1 MDFNN
6 IFALSEANEAVTAQ
20 AAPQIADPNGNNS
33 DALSIANAQLKNV
46 IKTFEADAKI
56 KEIEF
61 ACDGAEATTKKGTFG
76 HYKNNFLKS
85 SRNMFKIVII
95 TLAIAALVTVGVAG
109 GMALYKKENAKIDAE
124 EKQGE
129 TPTTGGAAPND
140 GTTPN
145 ANGTTSTPGAD
156 NTASTTVDGEGNNTE
171 GNVSVDNNQ
180 TNKDDVQ
187 NLPVTCENSIEAQA
201 KAKPGDVIQR
211 KDGTKVKLTQGD
223 INWAQQQLNKG
234 AAPTAPANPVTQT
247 GTGTNPKGTA
257 TVTPETAP
265 ETTPTP
271 TAPENNATPAPT
283 QTATTVDNGANDA
296 GFQRWK
302 NQNSKNYQSMVAQ
315 AQASGQSDPEAAA
328 YKMYKQGLASNDVN
342 AFRAA
347 QNANGMVDASGSGR
361 TDGKAIRTMQKA
373 NLQQYNAQQIDNLAN
388 TDADFAKYIQFY
400 KQEHPKMAN
409 ATNEE
414 IVKKVTGFGGTSGL
428 YQTVTDPNGETTQ
441 VIPDEYKPMK
451 AALDRA
457 KALYKNKTVS

>member
-6 IFALSEANEAVTAQ
+6 IFALNEANNSSGTLNQPAG
-20 AAPQIADPNGNNS
+20 APQIADGKSFGALDTANS
-33 DALSIANAQLKNV
+33 ALQRTIQSFVNDN
-46 IKTFEADAKI
+46 KI
-56 KEIEF
+56 KEI
-61 ACDGAEATTKKGTFG
+61 AKLCDGEEPTTKRGTFG
-76 HYKNNFLKS
+76 YYKNAFEKS
-85 SRNMFKIVII
+85 SRNMFRIVII
-95 TLAIAALVTVGVAG
+95 TIAIAMVIGIGAVAG
-109 GMALYKKENAKIDAE
+109 FANYKSKMAEL
-124 EKQGE
+124 EKQEAEKKSKEGKIVEKPKEGIEKQITGE
-129 TPTTGGAAPND
+129 GKDTGG
-140 GTTPN
+140 
-145 ANGTTSTPGAD
+145 GA
-156 NTASTTVDGEGNNTE
+156 SI
-171 GNVSVDNNQ
+171 DNNQ
-180 TNKDDVQ
+180 KEDDVQ
-187 NLPVTCENSIEAQA
+187 NLQVTCENSIEAQA
-201 KAKPGDVIQR
+201 KAKPGDVLQR

-223 INWAQQQLNKG
+223 ITWAQQQLDKG

-247 GTGTNPKGTA
+247 GTGENHGGDVNLTQKTAQTNDVESNVESNVKVA
-257 TVTPETAP
+257 
-265 ETTPTP
+265 
-271 TAPENNATPAPT
+271 
-283 QTATTVDNGANDA
+283 TATTVDNGANDA

-361 TDGKAIRTMQKA
+361 TDGKAIRTMQNA

-400 KQEHPKMAN
+400 KQKNPKMAN

-428 YQTVTDPNGETTQ
+428 YQTVTGPNGETNQ